1 MGCHD
6 ADPGFMQEVQVDRG
20 AIRFVLG
27 GAHVMCPGL
36 TSKGGRVDPALE
48 AETPV
53 VSHGFC
59 SPRVRQMD
67 ALIEGP

>member
-1 MGCHD
+1 MKLSGL
-6 ADPGFMQEVQVDRG
+6 DPGFMHEVQVDRG

-36 TSKGGRVDPALE
+36 TSAGGRVDASLE

-53 VSHGFC
+53 VS
-59 SPRVRQMD
+59 RVDYRL
-67 ALIEGP
+67 ARFSRPP